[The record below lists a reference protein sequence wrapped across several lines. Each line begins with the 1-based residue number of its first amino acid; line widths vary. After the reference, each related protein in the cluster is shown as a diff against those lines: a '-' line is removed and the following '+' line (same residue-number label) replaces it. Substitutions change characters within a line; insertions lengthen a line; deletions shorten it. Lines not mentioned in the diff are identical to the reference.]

1 MIDPNPISRE
11 GHVMSDDQF
20 TQFPE
25 DADPVGL
32 TGGPDGV
39 TQYDVNDDGIADI
52 AVTVHGDVMVVET
65 NIDGTTEAVVYDQDV
80 PSRTPTTL
88 TATASSAP
96 ARSSRSRRSMT
107 PTRPARSR
115 PPPIRAAPTR
125 PDRPSRRRSAS
136 SWRCPTA
143 APSTSDP
150 RRSTRTTTTF
160 PTPPAPT
167 TTPWSSTPTT
177 TARPT
182 ASSSPT
188 SRARSRPT
196 PSAIRRRA
204 SGRGRPRL
212 TRARPRRRPTRA
224 TTPSPQ
230 RTTAGGWYGGYR
242 HASPVRGGDRR
253 GRDALVRAEHVLHVR
268 SLGDDGSAIGLL
280 RSP

>member
-1 MIDPNPISRE
+1 
-11 GHVMSDDQF
+11 MSDDQF

-39 TQYDVNDDGIADI
+39 TQYDVNADGIADI

-80 PSRTPTTL
+80 PVAYANDADGDGQLGPGEIVEIAPIDDTDPTSPEPSTADPGGTDPTGPTEPTPVGIVVEMPDGSTIDVG
-88 TATASSAP
+88 S
-96 ARSSRSRRSMT
+96 
-107 PTRPARSR
+107 PTIDTDNDNIPD
-115 PPPIRAAPTR
+115 AAP
-125 PDRPSRRRSAS
+125 
-136 SWRCPTA
+136 
-143 APSTSDP
+143 
-150 RRSTRTTTTF
+150 
-160 PTPPAPT
+160 PT

-196 PSAIRRRA
+196 PCAIRRRA

-230 RTTAGGWYGGYR
+230 RTTSR
-242 HASPVRGGDRR
+242 RMVRRVPTRITGPRR
-253 GRDALVRAEHVLHVR
+253 
-268 SLGDDGSAIGLL
+268 
-280 RSP
+280 RSPRTRRTGSSRTRPTRALPRR